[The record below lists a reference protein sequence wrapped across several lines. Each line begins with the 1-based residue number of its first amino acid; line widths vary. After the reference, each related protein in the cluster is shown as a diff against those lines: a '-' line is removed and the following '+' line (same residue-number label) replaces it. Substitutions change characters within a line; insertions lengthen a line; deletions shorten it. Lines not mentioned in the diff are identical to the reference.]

1 MPGGFDWIGFLIAV
15 AIIELT
21 PGPNMGWLAA
31 LTLREG
37 RKPAFAAVAGIATG
51 LALQL
56 VAAITGLTALV
67 TSVPSV
73 HHLLHWAGIAFMLW
87 LAWDA
92 WSDKGSVALA
102 AVGQER
108 GFRRGLIANVLN
120 PKALAFYVLLINQ
133 FVRPDAGLPI
143 WAQSL
148 ILGLIHLT
156 VATLVHAGIVM
167 LAGRAG
173 DGIER
178 WRTSVEARLIFALM
192 LVGIAIWLALTPLR
206 A

>member
-1 MPGGFDWIGFLIAV
+1 MPDGFDWIGFLIAV

-37 RKPAFAAVAGIATG
+37 RKPAFAAVAGISAG
-51 LALQL
+51 LSLQL
-56 VAAITGLTALV
+56 VAAVTGLTALI
-67 TSVPSV
+67 TSVPAV
-73 HHLLHWAGIAFMLW
+73 HQLLHWGGVAFMLW

-92 WSDKGSVALA
+92 WKDGGSVALA

-133 FVRPDAGLPI
+133 FVRTDSGVPI

-156 VATLVHAGIVM
+156 VATLVHAGIVL
-167 LAGRAG
+167 LAARAG
-173 DGIER
+173 DGLER
-178 WRTSVEARLIFALM
+178 WRTSVAARLTFALM
-192 LVGIAIWLALTPLR
+192 LVAIAVWLALTPPR